1 MSAEWLAAV
10 AAIATIAGGVLLF
23 IIRLSVSVSGT
34 LQENSGAIKTL
45 TDYLEK
51 QDRRNDEQD
60 KVLDD
65 HEGRLIEI
73 ETVHK
78 VRGCTHA
85 EP

>member
-1 MSAEWLAAV
+1 MGAEWIGVLTAVAVAV
-10 AAIATIAGGVLLF
+10 AAFLAF
-23 IIRLSVSVSGT
+23 IIRLSVSVSGS
-34 LQENSGAIKTL
+34 LRENSTAIKTL

-51 QDRRNDEQD
+51 QDHRNDEQD

-65 HEGRLIEI
+65 HEVRLVEI

-78 VRGCTHA
+78 VKGCNHA

>member
-1 MSAEWLAAV
+1 MGAEWIGVLTAVAVAV
-10 AAIATIAGGVLLF
+10 AAFLAF

-34 LQENSGAIKTL
+34 LRENSGAIKTL

-60 KVLDD
+60 VTLKD

-78 VRGCTHA
+78 VKGCV
-85 EP
+85 E

>member
-1 MSAEWLAAV
+1 MGAEWIGVLTAVAVAV
-10 AAIATIAGGVLLF
+10 AAFLAF

-34 LQENSGAIKTL
+34 LRENSGAIKTL

-51 QDRRNDEQD
+51 QDKRNDEQD
-60 KVLDD
+60 VTLKD

-78 VRGCTHA
+78 VKGCV
-85 EP
+85 E

>member
-1 MSAEWLAAV
+1 MGAEWIGVLTAVAVAV
-10 AAIATIAGGVLLF
+10 AAFLAF

-34 LQENSGAIKTL
+34 LRENSGAIKTL

-60 KVLDD
+60 VTLRD

-78 VRGCTHA
+78 VKGCV
-85 EP
+85 E

>member
-1 MSAEWLAAV
+1 MGAEWIGVLTAVAVAV
-10 AAIATIAGGVLLF
+10 AAFLAF

-34 LQENSGAIKTL
+34 LRENSGAIKTL

-60 KVLDD
+60 VTLRD

-78 VRGCTHA
+78 VKGCI
-85 EP
+85 E

>member
-1 MSAEWLAAV
+1 MGAEWIGVLTAVAVAV
-10 AAIATIAGGVLLF
+10 AAFLAF

-34 LQENSGAIKTL
+34 LRENSGAIKTL

-60 KVLDD
+60 ITLRD

-78 VRGCTHA
+78 VKGCV
-85 EP
+85 E